1 MLLTH
6 YLNGKTTFLL
16 FSFQF
21 VLIVTRGRGRC
32 SQLLDRVG
40 VAAARWLCQLIYSNI
55 FSMQEVRSKK

>member
-21 VLIVTRGRGRC
+21 VLIVTRG
-32 SQLLDRVG
+32 
-40 VAAARWLCQLIYSNI
+40 VAAARSCLTGLVSPPQDGYDS
-55 FSMQEVRSKK
+55 